1 MSKHKPKKIKKT
13 KYIPKA
19 EKAAVENISSS
30 DVKNTQNTQF
40 NANKK
45 IEDLDYVR
53 QVFYKHKGIKFYIA
67 KELNICR
74 KTLDKYLDND
84 DNWSDIYKEST
95 EVNLDITE
103 SKLNDLIDGIYQV
116 QKDKEGNEIKVYQ
129 RPPDFRAIAF
139 LLKTKGKN
147 RGFIETSEIVN
158 RDDLSHLSDDDIKD
172 EIAILEDIDSPS
184 DE

>member
-1 MSKHKPKKIKKT
+1 MSKHKPKKLKKT

-19 EKAAVENISSS
+19 EKAAVENISFS
-30 DVKNTQNTQF
+30 DVKNGQNGQF
-40 NANKK
+40 KESRK
-45 IEDLDYVR
+45 LDDLEYIR
-53 QVFYKHKGIKFYIA
+53 EVFYKHKGIKFYIA
-67 KELNICR
+67 KDLNISR
-74 KTLDKYLDND
+74 TTLDKYLDND

-103 SKLNDLIDGIYQV
+103 SKLNDLIEGIYQV

-139 LLKTKGKN
+139 LLKTKGKK

-172 EIAILEDIDSPS
+172 EIAKLEDIDSLS